1 MAISSFEGPYALM
14 IMMMVDVKNSILSP
28 FFKTVG
34 LCFENVLGRGLN
46 YRMIDRMKLAT
57 NNK

>member
-1 MAISSFEGPYALM
+1 MAISPFESPYALM
-14 IMMMVDVKNSILSP
+14 IMMMDDVKNSILPP
-28 FFKTVG
+28 FFQTSG
-34 LCFENVLGRGLN
+34 LCFENVLGGGLN

>member
-14 IMMMVDVKNSILSP
+14 IMMMVDVTNSILSP
-28 FFKTVG
+28 FFQTVG

>member
-14 IMMMVDVKNSILSP
+14 IMMMVDVKNSILSH
-28 FFKTVG
+28 FFQTVG

>member
-1 MAISSFEGPYALM
+1 MAISPFESPYALM
-14 IMMMVDVKNSILSP
+14 IMMMDDVRNSILSP
-28 FFKTVG
+28 FFQTTG

>member
-14 IMMMVDVKNSILSP
+14 IMMMVEIKNSILSP
-28 FFKTVG
+28 FFQTVG